1 MVLSVLQV
9 VWLVSAIG
17 LIILVLFHSPK
28 GDGLGA
34 LGGQAQMF
42 TSTKSAETALNR
54 ATWLL
59 TILFMGITVILSAGW
74 LGNSV
79 SELPT
84 SVDALPIEESVPTPE
99 TLPTDLSSPD
109 TSPDNNAESTTTDVP
124 DNNEAVE
131 GAIELGNTTESNDTA
146 E

>member
-1 MVLSVLQV
+1 MVISVLQV

-74 LGNSV
+74 LNESV
-79 SELPT
+79 AELSP
-84 SVDALPIEESVPTPE
+84 SNAVPIEETVP
-99 TLPTDLSSPD
+99 
-109 TSPDNNAESTTTDVP
+109 
-124 DNNEAVE
+124 AVE
-131 GAIELGNTTESNDTA
+131 ETIPPDLEAPAAPSEAA

>member
-1 MVLSVLQV
+1 MAVVSVLQV

-74 LGNSV
+74 LNSV
-79 SELPT
+79 TSELPT
-84 SVDALPIEESVPTPE
+84 SIE
-99 TLPTDLSSPD
+99 TLPPIEQSAPGVVETAPADAIPSDISSP
-109 TSPDNNAESTTTDVP
+109 E
-124 DNNEAVE
+124 
-131 GAIELGNTTESNDTA
+131 TA

>member
-1 MVLSVLQV
+1 MLLVSVLQI

-17 LIILVLFHSPK
+17 LIVLVLFHSPK

-74 LGNSV
+74 LGNPAA
-79 SELPT
+79 ELPT
-84 SVDALPIEESVPTPE
+84 SIDTPAVEQTVPAADSIPADLGSPE
-99 TLPTDLSSPD
+99 TPSEA
-109 TSPDNNAESTTTDVP
+109 AE
-124 DNNEAVE
+124 
-131 GAIELGNTTESNDTA
+131 
-146 E
+146 

>member
-1 MVLSVLQV
+1 MLISVLQV

-74 LGNSV
+74 LGSPAAAP
-79 SELPT
+79 PT
-84 SVDALPIEESVPTPE
+84 SIDSVPIEETVPATETIPADLDAPE
-99 TLPTDLSSPD
+99 
-109 TSPDNNAESTTTDVP
+109 VP
-124 DNNEAVE
+124 GE
-131 GAIELGNTTESNDTA
+131 TA

>member
-1 MVLSVLQV
+1 MVISVLQV

-79 SELPT
+79 SELPAPVD
-84 SVDALPIEESVPTPE
+84 SVPIEESVPAVE
-99 TLPTDLSSPD
+99 TIPSGLSSPE
-109 TSPDNNAESTTTDVP
+109 TPG
-124 DNNEAVE
+124 EAPE
-131 GAIELGNTTESNDTA
+131 
-146 E
+146 

>member
-1 MVLSVLQV
+1 MLISVLQV

-74 LGNSV
+74 LGDAAAV
-79 SELPT
+79 PPT
-84 SVDALPIEESVPTPE
+84 SVESVPIEETAPATETIPADLNAPEVPGE
-99 TLPTDLSSPD
+99 
-109 TSPDNNAESTTTDVP
+109 
-124 DNNEAVE
+124 
-131 GAIELGNTTESNDTA
+131 TA

>member
-1 MVLSVLQV
+1 MAVVSVLQV

-74 LGNSV
+74 LGNPV
-79 SELPT
+79 PELPT
-84 SVDALPIEESVPTPE
+84 SIE
-99 TLPTDLSSPD
+99 TLPPVEQSAPAVETAPADVIPTDLSSP
-109 TSPDNNAESTTTDVP
+109 E
-124 DNNEAVE
+124 
-131 GAIELGNTTESNDTA
+131 TA

>member
-1 MVLSVLQV
+1 MAIISVLQV
-9 VWLVSAIG
+9 VWLVAAIG

-74 LGNSV
+74 LGNTT

-84 SVDALPIEESVPTPE
+84 SIESLPPIEETAPAAAETIPSDLSTPE
-99 TLPTDLSSPD
+99 VPSEA
-109 TSPDNNAESTTTDVP
+109 AE
-124 DNNEAVE
+124 
-131 GAIELGNTTESNDTA
+131 
-146 E
+146 

>member
-1 MVLSVLQV
+1 MVVSVLQV

-79 SELPT
+79 SELPAIDT
-84 SVDALPIEESVPTPE
+84 LPIEETAPAATDTIPADLGSPE
-99 TLPTDLSSPD
+99 TSDES
-109 TSPDNNAESTTTDVP
+109 AE
-124 DNNEAVE
+124 
-131 GAIELGNTTESNDTA
+131 
-146 E
+146 

>member
-1 MVLSVLQV
+1 MVVSVLQV

-74 LGNSV
+74 LGNTA

-84 SVDALPIEESVPTPE
+84 SIESLPPIEETVPAATETIPSDLSAPE
-99 TLPTDLSSPD
+99 TS
-109 TSPDNNAESTTTDVP
+109 
-124 DNNEAVE
+124 NEA
-131 GAIELGNTTESNDTA
+131 A

>member
-1 MVLSVLQV
+1 MVVSVLQV

-74 LGNSV
+74 LGTPTSDF
-79 SELPT
+79 ST
-84 SVDALPIEESVPTPE
+84 SVDTLPIEETVPAPAAE
-99 TLPTDLSSPD
+99 TIPSDL
-109 TSPDNNAESTTTDVP
+109 
-124 DNNEAVE
+124 EAPAAGE
-131 GAIELGNTTESNDTA
+131 TA